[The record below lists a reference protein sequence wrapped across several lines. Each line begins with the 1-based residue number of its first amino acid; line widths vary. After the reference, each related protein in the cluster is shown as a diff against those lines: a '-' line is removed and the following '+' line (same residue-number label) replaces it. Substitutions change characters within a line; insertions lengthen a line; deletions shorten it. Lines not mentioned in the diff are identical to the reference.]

1 MHRIFHLMRSVRQ
14 SRKFHR
20 ITLKAHAAS
29 PVVCDSCP
37 ANTDLIATLLWNEI
51 MCHILCNRIF
61 INAELC
67 AVATVYIRLR
77 RSHAI
82 PLHLV
87 VICIKLEHHT
97 KLRHITKLLHR
108 IIGKCRLDRS
118 VSIDL
123 IGNPTL
129 TCRYRRH
136 TVSKSDACPFL
147 CHFDFRFLG
156 SRIWSAGRIFVRQ
169 VHGCDLPLGITHRHQ
184 VAAVIVVWCTPE
196 VWLRDHLN
204 HFHTTIAV

>member
-1 MHRIFHLMRSVRQ
+1 MHRIFHLMRSVWQ
-14 SRKFHR
+14 GRKLHR
-20 ITLKAHAAS
+20 IALKAHAAS
-29 PVVCDSCP
+29 FVVCDSRP
-37 ANTDLIATLLWNEI
+37 ADTDLIAALLRNEI

-67 AVATVYIRLR
+67 AMATVYIRLR
-77 RSHAI
+77 RSHAV

-97 KLRHITKLLHR
+97 KLRHIAKLLHR

-123 IGNPTL
+123 IRKAAL
-129 TCRYRRH
+129 ACRYRRH
-136 TVSKSDACPFL
+136 AVSKSDARPFL

-156 SRIWSAGRIFVRQ
+156 SRERSAGRVFV
-169 VHGCDLPLGITHRHQ
+169 
-184 VAAVIVVWCTPE
+184 
-196 VWLRDHLN
+196 
-204 HFHTTIAV
+204 